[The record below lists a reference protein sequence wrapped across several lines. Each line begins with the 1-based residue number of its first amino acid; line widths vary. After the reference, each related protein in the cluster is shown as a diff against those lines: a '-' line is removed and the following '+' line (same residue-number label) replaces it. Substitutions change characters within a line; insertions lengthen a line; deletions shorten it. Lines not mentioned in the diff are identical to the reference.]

1 MLENN
6 DDIIPIN
13 SSVSNDDG
21 GNDDDDG
28 VGALP
33 VVLVGPEHELPLLP
47 LGEEHLRWHQPTFS
61 LHRPLEHDIRYVRG
75 CCNTGPDGI

>member
-13 SSVSNDDG
+13 TSVSNEYG
-21 GNDDDDG
+21 GNDDEDG

-47 LGEEHLRWHQPTFS
+47 LREEHLRWHQTTFS
-61 LHRPLEHDIRYVRG
+61 LHRP
-75 CCNTGPDGI
+75 